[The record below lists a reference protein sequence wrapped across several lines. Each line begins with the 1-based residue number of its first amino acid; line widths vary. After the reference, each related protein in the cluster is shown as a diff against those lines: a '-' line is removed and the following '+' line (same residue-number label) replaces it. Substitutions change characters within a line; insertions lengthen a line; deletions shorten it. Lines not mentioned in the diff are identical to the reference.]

1 MTTIADAVL
10 FVLVIGVVLVALGID
25 VAAAVSWLTRR

>member
-1 MTTIADAVL
+1 MTLIHAVL
-10 FVLVIGVVLVALGID
+10 FVLVMGTVAIALGVD